1 MIERLLANRHPRHTV
16 AGDQEAEVA
25 RTVEPVTADFGEDD
39 GFVALVLDA
48 SDVERDALADELA
61 VAPRPDLHRSGEL
74 SAPAPP
80 DAVTPERREEGLDVV
95 RVRSLQGS
103 SYGLGRRRIHG
114 RHSAAPELR
123 PRRSVVERASGLPDH
138 RIA

>member
-1 MIERLLANRHPRHTV
+1 MMERLLANRHPRHAV

-25 RTVEPVTADFGEDD
+25 RAVEPVTAHFGEDD

-74 SAPAPP
+74 SAPVVH
-80 DAVTPERREEGLDVV
+80 DAVIHEPRDEGLDVV
-95 RVRSLQGS
+95 RVRS
-103 SYGLGRRRIHG
+103 
-114 RHSAAPELR
+114 
-123 PRRSVVERASGLPDH
+123 
-138 RIA
+138 